1 MPEPKYVALV
11 RRQELY
17 EIVLLDDDHNP
28 IGHGYR
34 GPTQKRADQD
44 LKYWTRTK
52 GLKQVERPDESQ

>member
-11 RRQELY
+11 RRRELY
-17 EIVLLDDDHNP
+17 EIVLLDDDHNA

-52 GLKQVERPDESQ
+52 GLEQVEKLDE